1 MINININMVAERR
14 AKRLREMTV
23 IRVSILSVLAVSII
37 MVLTNLI
44 AWYTNTQAKGDLAD
58 INDRLQKQQVE
69 YKQWSA
75 VQDDIK
81 SMTPVVELLEKVQ
94 LSEGAWMTILGDLSQ
109 ITTKDV
115 VISSL
120 SSGTAPEG
128 FVLRLSGRA
137 ADEKSLADFMLRLR
151 EDTGWADTPKL
162 IVTSVEAENNNKT
175 SASRFDLDI
184 PVKGLIGGDI

>member
-14 AKRLREMTV
+14 AKHLREMTV

-44 AWYTNTQAKGDLAD
+44 ASYTYMQAKQDIAS
-58 INDRLQKQQVE
+58 INDRLKQQQIE
-69 YKQWSA
+69 YKQWSV

-81 SMTPVVELLEKVQ
+81 EMTPVVELLEKVQ

-120 SSGTAPEG
+120 SSGTSPDG
-128 FVLRLSGRA
+128 FILRLSGRA
-137 ADEKSLADFMLRLR
+137 TDERALADFMLRLR
-151 EDTGWADTPKL
+151 ENTGWVDVPKL
-162 IVTSVEAENNNKT
+162 IVTSVEENNIESL